1 MSFKTEAFVLQA
13 KDWRKADRLYELF
26 TPQEGVIH
34 AVLRSAA
41 KPGSKLAGHMLPF
54 SKVRIMIGRGR
65 LDHLAGAAVIKDYSN
80 IRTDLKLMS
89 LAAAIVELLLKDK
102 SSENKHLEYLQVE
115 KIFELLD
122 DQNINFEQKLL
133 LVRVF
138 LWKYLS
144 IAGWQPELD
153 NCLFCHKEMLVD
165 QAGQYLPGRGI
176 ICSEH
181 KEHSYLPINAELL
194 VFLRSINSLDFEEFV
209 KINISDKTKKEWLKV
224 SRLFY
229 QAVFDQPSQALKILP
244 YA

>member
-1 MSFKTEAFVLQA
+1 MSFKTEAFVLRAREWQ
-13 KDWRKADRLYELF
+13 KADRLYDLF

-41 KPGSKLAGHMLPF
+41 KSGSKLAGHMLPF
-54 SKVRIMIGRGR
+54 SQVRIMIGRGR
-65 LDHLAGAAVIKDYSN
+65 LDHLAGVAVIKDYSH

-102 SSENKHLEYLQVE
+102 SSENKHLEYIQVE

-122 DQNINFEQKLL
+122 DKSISFNKKLL

-144 IAGWQPELD
+144 LAGWQPELD
-153 NCLFCHKEMLVD
+153 NCLFCRRLIEAE
-165 QAGQYLPGRGI
+165 QASQYLPGRGI
-176 ICSEH
+176 ICLEH
-181 KEHSYLPINAELL
+181 KEYSYLPVNAELL
-194 VFLRSINSLDFEEFV
+194 VFLRSINHLDFEEFN

-224 SRLFY
+224 SQAYY
-229 QAVFDQPSQALKILP
+229 QAVFDQPAQALKILP

>member
-54 SKVRIMIGRGR
+54 SKVRVMIGRGR
-65 LDHLAGAAVIKDYSN
+65 MDHLAGAAVIKDYHH

-89 LAAAIVELLLKDK
+89 LAAAVVELLLKDK
-102 SSENKHLEYLQVE
+102 SSENKHLEYMQVE
-115 KIFELLD
+115 KIFGLLD
-122 DQNINFEQKLL
+122 DQDLNFEQKAL
-133 LVRVF
+133 LVRIF

-144 IAGWQPELD
+144 LAGWQPELD
-153 NCLFCHKEMLVD
+153 TYLFCRKEMD
-165 QAGQYLPGRGI
+165 MNQAGQYLPGRGI

-181 KEHSYLPINAELL
+181 KEHSYLPINVELL
-194 VFLRSINSLDFEEFV
+194 DFLRSINYLEFEDFI
-209 KINISDKTKKEWLKV
+209 KINISDKTKKEWLKI
-224 SRLFY
+224 SQAYY